1 MEDFLDKIK
10 RELEA
15 LKRNLIKFKKEVK
28 KQEAIMKNIRRSK
41 RLRTNEKQQ
50 PHNHWKRLPGNQ
62 DKNQKD

>member
-28 KQEAIMKNIRRSK
+28 KQEAITKNIRRSK
-41 RLRTNEKQQ
+41 RLRTNEKQ
-50 PHNHWKRLPGNQ
+50 PHNHRKRLPGNQ
-62 DKNQKD
+62 DKNQKDR